1 MNRHPLSAAFPNM
14 PEDDFSALVAD
25 IKANGLQQHGWT
37 YEGMILDGWHRF
49 QACEEA
55 GVKFRHEEYRGSDP
69 VAFVKSRNLE
79 RRHLTGSQKAAAVVA
94 CNKWAES
101 GSNQHTKKGGG
112 EVTSPP
118 RATVAQMA
126 KEAGVSDRTIQ
137 KAKTAQ
143 EAGLGEAVRDGA
155 MSVETAAALAAGRDP
170 DAKPK
175 KLDSKDRRIAEL
187 EETVAQLRD
196 DLANLQDATKEA
208 TDAFQANSAILD
220 SPDGKAI
227 LQLQA
232 ELAHVTRNRDDLQ
245 TENNS
250 MRRQMKAMQ
259 RKLDAFE
266 GKKAA

>member
-1 MNRHPLSAAFPNM
+1 MKRHPLSAAFPNM
-14 PEDDFSALVAD
+14 PEDDFGALVAD

-37 YEGMILDGWHRF
+37 YEGQILDGWHRY

-55 GVKFRHEEYRGSDP
+55 GVKFRYEEYRGSDP

-79 RRHLTGSQKAAAVVA
+79 RRHLTPSQKAAAVVA
-94 CNKWAES
+94 CHAWKPLGANQRGSAPGAEAHS
-101 GSNQHTKKGGG
+101 AK
-112 EVTSPP
+112 
-118 RATVAQMA
+118 ALA
-126 KEAGVSDRTIQ
+126 KEAGVGTRTIEQ
-137 KAKTAQ
+137 AKAAHQ
-143 EAGLGEAVRDGA
+143 AGLGEAVRDGMLSA
-155 MSVETAAALAAGRDP
+155 KDAAALAAGRDP